1 MPGRTISQFSEVL
14 VTARISRSGSAEP
27 GKGDILATPV
37 KARLGNT
44 TLVVELGALI
54 RRLR

>member
-1 MPGRTISQFSEVL
+1 M
-14 VTARISRSGSAEP
+14 TARISRSGSAEP